1 MYMKDRKEF
10 ESDEAYLAY
19 CWSLKPDDW
28 SDEDWQEYLE
38 WRQSLPGFDPSG
50 MHIVFSPGVT
60 AEQAEELRRE
70 LSKIPGVNVK

>member
-28 SDEDWQEYLE
+28 TDDEWQEYLE
-38 WRQSLPGFDPSG
+38 WRQSLPDYDTRPEVAHLVIIGKKQKPSDD
-50 MHIVFSPGVT
+50 
-60 AEQAEELRRE
+60 
-70 LSKIPGVNVK
+70 